1 MLFHKIY
8 DLSDD
13 VNFDI
18 KAEISHIGTDE
29 EVVDYL
35 KHKATFKRF
44 YVKELDHRAA
54 NILKQEALS
63 VGCDTAISYK
73 TYTLQPEK
81 SDVLIF
87 GTEVQLKKLSEKL
100 LKQPFKLKNLGT
112 DLSFILNSGV
122 FEPMKIGG
130 LSLIPDSMPYIMSV
144 LNVTPDSFYSAS
156 RVNEAELEEK
166 VMAMIEAKVDII
178 DIGGEST
185 RPYASVVSEEEELKR
200 VLPAIEAI
208 RKISSIP
215 ISIDTYKANVAKKAI
230 EAGADCINDISA
242 LRMDPHML
250 EVAREY
256 NKPVILM
263 HMKGEPKNM
272 QQNPS
277 YENVVDEVY
286 DFFKERMEF
295 CVENGIDEKNI
306 ILDVGIGFGKRYKD
320 NLALSRNFKYFTS
333 FKKPVVYAASRKT
346 FVGLALKNAKDPL
359 PPEKRLY
366 GSLAAHFML
375 ANSAAILRVH
385 DFEQIL
391 DMIKVKKEIDG
402 VDRFEHP
409 FAD

>member
-1 MLFHKIY
+1 MLYHKIY

-18 KAEISHIGTDE
+18 KAEISHIGTGE

-44 YVKELDHRAA
+44 YVRELDHRAA

-100 LKQPFKLKNLGT
+100 LKQPFKLKNLGM

-122 FEPMKIGG
+122 FEPMKIGE
-130 LSLIPDSMPYIMSV
+130 LSLIPEKMPYIMSV
-144 LNVTPDSFYSAS
+144 LNVTPDSFYSGS

-166 VMAMIEAKVDII
+166 VKAMIEAKVDII

-215 ISIDTYKANVAKKAI
+215 ISIDTNKANVAKKAI

-242 LRMDPHML
+242 LRMDPHMV
-250 EVAREY
+250 EVAIEY
-256 NKPVILM
+256 KKPVILM

-295 CVENGIDEKNI
+295 CVENGINEKNI

-346 FVGLALKNAKDPL
+346 FVGVALKNAKDPL

-375 ANSAAILRVH
+375 ANNAAILRVH
-385 DFEQIL
+385 DFEQIM